1 MLEFLVDVD
10 TANRE
15 DLILSLGEQV
25 FQFAL
30 EERVYRLGIM
40 LKGGGSFTDMS
51 RSPLAVFESE
61 ATHAPLK
68 NKAMKRLF
76 NQPITTSTT
85 PDMKDL
91 IRKRKLQNWQTQ
103 SIQKQGKLC
112 GLPLGRKIPFFQLIW

>member
-91 IRKRKLQNWQTQ
+91 MKTEAAKMANAVHSKGSCADHPSAGQ
-103 SIQKQGKLC
+103 SH
-112 GLPLGRKIPFFQLIW
+112 PSN